1 MRVKGSAEE
10 LEHRRRRALD
20 LLADGRSLREVA
32 RTIGC
37 DPSSVMRWRDA
48 WREGGDAAL
57 KVVAASGRPRKL
69 TDTQLRRLVKLLLR
83 GPLKHGYATD
93 LWTTARVAEVI
104 ERVFGV
110 HYDPDHVGRLLHQLG
125 WSHQKPER
133 RATERDEEAIEE
145 WTRKR
150 WPQVKKTLGGWEPT

>member
-1 MRVKGSAEE
+1 M
-10 LEHRRRRALD
+10 
-20 LLADGRSLREVA
+20 
-32 RTIGC
+32 IGC

-48 WREGGDAAL
+48 WQEGGDAAL

-69 TDTQLRRLVKLLLR
+69 TNAQLKRLVKLLLR

-104 ERVFGV
+104 ERAFGV

-133 RATERDEEAIEE
+133 RAIERDEEAIEE